1 MGWDMPNRLFSW
13 GYLPTGLKNWSLA
26 YLVEAR
32 SGFPYSIERQ
42 DGSFLGDLNSQRFPR
57 FFELNLHPEFRF
69 SLAHKR
75 LALRAGFNNIT
86 NHKNPTSVNSYAES
100 VNFLRFY
107 GGDKRRFAVR
117 VRVLGKE

>member
-1 MGWDMPNRLFSW
+1 M
-13 GYLPTGLKNWSLA
+13 
-26 YLVEAR
+26 EAH

-69 SLAHKR
+69 SLARKR
-75 LALRAGFNNIT
+75 LAVRAGFNNIT
-86 NHKNPTSVNSYAES
+86 NHKNPTTVNSVAES

-107 GGDKRRFAVR
+107 GGDKRHFVVR